1 MGIIKYYPLNRIKT
15 GLYTRGT
22 AYALDGKPYTGAYYL
37 TYKGDAY
44 TGANPT
50 FGDNEELSPISS
62 AARVDL
68 SPYSQFSP
76 TSTSGKQTAAAKS
89 LAKVVITP
97 GTLKQLAP
105 YTPLVLDSDYARGY
119 FTRYFIKRIADKGY
133 VREVSYSDWT
143 IVTNG
148 NDPTYEEYEAVDML
162 WQLTGPLRDT
172 RVSQYQVKGGVFDTN
187 KRVTEAKSKSFIG
200 LKEFIGEEYTKFAR
214 IDAPTVG

>member
-22 AYALDGKPYTGAYYL
+22 AYALEGKPYTGAYYI

-50 FGDNEELSPISS
+50 FGDNKPLSPLPV
-62 AARVDL
+62 AGQTDL
-68 SPYSQFSP
+68 SSYSQFSA
-76 TSTSGKQTAAAKS
+76 TSVSEKQAATTKS
-89 LAKVVITP
+89 LTKVTIP

-133 VREVSYSDWT
+133 VREVSFGDWA
-143 IVTNG
+143 IVKNG
-148 NDPTYEEYEAVDML
+148 SDPTYEEYEAIDML

-187 KRVTEAKSKSFIG
+187 KRVTEAKSKGFIG

-214 IDAPTVG
+214 IDVPTVG